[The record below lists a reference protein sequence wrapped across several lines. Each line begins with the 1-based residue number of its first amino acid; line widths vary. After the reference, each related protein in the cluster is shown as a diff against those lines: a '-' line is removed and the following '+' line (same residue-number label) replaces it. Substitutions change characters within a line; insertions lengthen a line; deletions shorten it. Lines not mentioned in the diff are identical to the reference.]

1 MNRFVLY
8 GITVWALA
16 GALTAATPFHATAT
30 LERGSATD
38 AVVQV
43 RIVVQP
49 KHHIYADAF
58 TIGVAG
64 GVGIAHA
71 TLAAPVTKYDP
82 LSEEDRAM
90 YERDIVAQYLLT
102 GALVYPLAV
111 TVRYQ
116 GCDETTCYMPE
127 TAVLSLGQGP
137 ADNGQRLL
145 GVPPTAGSTA
155 AWSPANGGINGQQEQ
170 MRGTEAAPLLSNQ
183 WSVISDRSGSGVSMR
198 GTEAAPTLEML
209 SMFRERAR
217 GVGFMPADKFLAL
230 LAARD
235 TAPASEAAMFS
246 QHGLLLSLLLI
257 LLGGLAL
264 NLTPCVLPMIPINL
278 AIIGA
283 GTQAGSRLRGF
294 ALGGVYGLGIAVAYG
309 ALGVLVVLTGAQFG
323 TINSTAWFN
332 FLIAALFV
340 VLALAMFDL
349 INIDFTRY
357 QHAAVG
363 ARVKRGGFV
372 TAYLVGTVAALLAG
386 ACVAPVVIQV
396 LVLATTLYGRG
407 VHAGLLLPFVLGLGM
422 ALPWPLAGAGL
433 AWLPKPGAWMVRV
446 KQGFGVLILAMALWY
461 GYEGYRL
468 ARGVP
473 VAVADSIWGTSVPA
487 ALAEAQRTHKPVLID
502 FWATWCK
509 NCLAM
514 DKTTFKDARVRAA
527 LAAFVPV
534 KVQTEQFD
542 DPRVKPLVD
551 HFKLLGLPTYIV
563 LEPREEL

>member
-8 GITVWALA
+8 GITVCALA
-16 GALTAATPFHATAT
+16 GALTAATPFRATAT
-30 LERGSATD
+30 LDHGTATA

-43 RIVVQP
+43 RIAIP
-49 KHHIYADAF
+49 PSHHIYADTFNVGA
-58 TIGVAG
+58 AD

-71 TLAAPVTKYDP
+71 ALPAPVTKYDP
-82 LSEEDRAM
+82 LSEEKRAM
-90 YERDIVAQYLLT
+90 FEHDIVAQYLLT
-102 GALVYPLAV
+102 GTLVYPLHV

-116 GCDETTCYMPE
+116 GCDETTCFMPE
-127 TAVLSLGQGP
+127 TAVLSLRQKMV
-137 ADNGQRLL
+137 NGQRLL
-145 GVPPTAGSTA
+145 GVPPTAGSTV
-155 AWSPANGGINGQQEQ
+155 NGQQEQ
-170 MRGTEAAPLLSNQ
+170 MRGAAAAPLLSNQ
-183 WSVISDRSGSGVSMR
+183 CSVISDRSGSGGSMR
-198 GTEAAPTLEML
+198 GTAAVPTLED
-209 SMFRERAR
+209 FRERAR
-217 GVGFMPADKFLAL
+217 GVGYMPADKFLAF

-235 TAPASEAAMFS
+235 TVPAEDAGRALATFS
-246 QHGLLLSLLLI
+246 QRGLLLSLLLI

-264 NLTPCVLPMIPINL
+264 NLTPCVLPMMPVNL

-283 GTQAGSRLRGF
+283 GTQAGSRLRGL

-309 ALGVLVVLTGAQFG
+309 ALGVVVVLTGAQFG
-323 TINSTAWFN
+323 ALNSTAWFN
-332 FLIAALFV
+332 LLIAAVFV

-349 INIDFTRY
+349 INIDFARY

-363 ARVKRGGFV
+363 ARIKRGGFV

-407 VHAGLLLPFVLGLGM
+407 VRAGLLLPFVLGLGM

-446 KQGFGVLILAMALWY
+446 KQGFGVLILALALWY

-468 ARGVP
+468 ARGTPGV
-473 VAVADSIWGTSVPA
+473 VADRLWRTSLPD

-502 FWATWCK
+502 FWASWCK

-514 DKTTFKDARVRAA
+514 DKTTFQDPRVRNA
-527 LAAFVPV
+527 LAAFIPL
-534 KVQTEQFD
+534 KLQTEQFD
-542 DPRVKPLVD
+542 DPRVKPIVD
-551 HFKLLGLPTYIV
+551 HFTVMGLPTYLV
-563 LEPREEL
+563 LEPREEQ